1 MKKIFLFAV
10 CAISLMVASCGSN
23 DYLQP
28 KEMITKGNESKL
40 DTLSYIVGIDM
51 GNQIANGIVPQ
62 LQADFDAI
70 VSTLEKMALTPDS
83 KVKVCDI
90 EICADSLN
98 ALGMKY
104 LGLEFN
110 NRVMAALSDTTGN
123 TKIYADNNEK
133 LIVSS
138 LIGANFGHS
147 LTTANLPLQT
157 TWIVAAINDV
167 KNNAQKIDDDT
178 AEKFIMNYYT
188 NVMPEEAKAKEKEWL
203 GMIEKKRGVQKTE
216 SGILYIIEEEGDSKA
231 KAINDNDTVKVL
243 YTGRDCYGEVF
254 DTNRWNDMPKERQE
268 MLKQYDPENS
278 GKDNPIEFPL
288 DRVIKGWTEG
298 MKLVGKGGKITLW
311 IPSEYA
317 YGERG
322 TQGIAPY
329 SALRFDVELIDVK
342 PAK

>member
-1 MKKIFLFAV
+1 MKKIFLFAA
-10 CAISLMVASCGSN
+10 CAISLMVASCGSS

-28 KEMITKGNESKL
+28 QEKITKGDESKL
-40 DTLSYIVGIDM
+40 DTLSYIVGIEL
-51 GNQIANGIVPQ
+51 GNEIANGIMPQ
-62 LQADFDAI
+62 LNADYDAI
-70 VSTLEKMALTPDS
+70 VTTLEKTMLDPDS
-83 KVKVCDI
+83 KI
-90 EICADSLN
+90 EVAGIVICKDSLN
-98 ALGMKY
+98 VLGMKY

-110 NRVMAALSDTTGN
+110 NKVMAALNDSTGS
-123 TKIYADNNEK
+123 TPIFADDNEK

-138 LIGANFGHS
+138 LLGANFGYS
-147 LTTANLPLQT
+147 ATMLNLPLQT
-157 TWIVAAINDV
+157 TWVLAAINDV
-167 KNNAQKIDDDT
+167 KDNKQKIDDET
-178 AEKFIMNYYT
+178 AEKYIINYYT
-188 NVMPEEAKAKEKEWL
+188 VIVPEQGKAKEKEWFT
-203 GMIEKKRGVQKTE
+203 MIEKKGGVKKTE
-216 SGILYIIEEEGDSKA
+216 SGILYTIEEEGDSNT

-254 DTNRWNDMPKERQE
+254 DSNRWNDMPKERQE
-268 MLKQYDPENS
+268 MFKQYDPEKS

-311 IPSEYA
+311 IPSELA
-317 YGERG
+317 YGEGG